1 MDDKRVRHIHLLC
14 RDRGSC
20 TGPMAYNEL
29 AGMMSKAL
37 EQLQI
42 FKSKVSMPA
51 GAEGASPLA
60 AVSDAACVAR
70 MCEQHVLH

>member
-1 MDDKRVRHIHLLC
+1 MRHIHLLW
-14 RDRGSC
+14 RHRGSC

-37 EQLQI
+37 EQLQM

-60 AVSDAACVAR
+60 AVSDAASVAR